1 MEHYNDDYF
10 NWHKNIGAF
19 GGVVN
24 LFKFEEFIE
33 KDATVVDFGSGGG
46 YLLNNIQCKE
56 KLGVEI
62 NPTARANANKLG
74 INTLPSS
81 EEIKDEWADVIISH
95 HALEHVEHPLSVLRE
110 LHKKLKP
117 NGKIVFVVPIERHN
131 KYVPN
136 DINFHLYTWSEMN
149 LGNLFTLAGFQVKEV
164 KEIKH
169 RWPPHFM
176 KIRKSVGAN
185 IFHTICKAY
194 ARYRND
200 ISQIRVVAVKSSQ
213 N

>member
-1 MEHYNDDYF
+1 MKHYNEDYF
-10 NWHKNIGAF
+10 NWQKNIGAF

-24 LFKFEEFIE
+24 LFKFEKYIREDD
-33 KDATVVDFGSGGG
+33 KVLDFGSGGG
-46 YLLNNIQCKE
+46 FLLANIQCKE

-74 INTLPSS
+74 INTLPSN
-81 EEIKDEWADVIISH
+81 EQIKDEWADVIISH
-95 HALEHVEHPLSVLRE
+95 HALEHVEHPLSVLQE
-110 LHKKLKP
+110 LYKKLKP
-117 NGKIVFVVPIERHN
+117 DGKIIFVVPMERN
-131 KYVPN
+131 NRYVPN

-176 KIRKSVGAN
+176 KIRKSVGPT
-185 IFHTICKAY
+185 IFNTICKVY
-194 ARYRND
+194 ARYRSD
-200 ISQIRVVAVKSSQ
+200 ISQVRVVATKSSQ